1 MENITQSVN
10 KNLLLLSASAIF
22 FFLSVTIISEFT
34 SRFVRDLLLHF
45 NVDFWLIF
53 VISTIIN
60 FALIIFG
67 ILSLKNVLLNSK
79 ILDKNLFK
87 FSIFILIFCQL
98 LYVANPFLYHLL
110 DIEHM
115 NTQWVRYAKFTSD
128 HLILSILNF
137 SVTIFS
143 YLFLGFI
150 FLNNRNSLIF

>member
-1 MENITQSVN
+1 MENTTQSVN
-10 KNLLLLSASAIF
+10 KNLLVLSASAIF
-22 FFLSVTIISEFT
+22 FFLSVTMISEFT
-34 SRFVRDLLLHF
+34 SRLVRDLLLHF

-67 ILSLKNVLLNSK
+67 ILSLKNLLLNSN

-87 FSIFILIFCQL
+87 FSIFVLIFGQL

-115 NTQWVRYAKFTSD
+115 NTQWVRYSKFTSE
-128 HLILSILNF
+128 HLILSMLNF

-143 YLFLGFI
+143 YIFLGFI
-150 FLNNRNSLIF
+150 FFKNRNNLSF